1 VLNLISKGKWIT
13 AYIELPNG
21 YKVSEINISSIRLNE
36 TIPAEPCP
44 IKVSDYDNDAVP
56 DLMVKFDRQQVIK
69 YIIANVDSSRLMK
82 EGFMIVTLTATGKL
96 NDGTQ
101 FRGSDTIKIILP
113 MPRKHAKYFNL
124 TLFLSSIRIKYET
137 QCTAIES

>member
-21 YKVSEINISSIRLNE
+21 YSVSEIDISSIRLNE

-44 IKVSDYDNDAVP
+44 IKIGDYDNDAAP

-69 YIIANVDSSRLMK
+69 YIIANVDLSRLMK
-82 EGFMIVTLTATGKL
+82 EGSMTVTLTATGRL

-101 FRGSDTIKIILP
+101 FRGSDAIKTILSMPRGTCKILP
-113 MPRKHAKYFNL
+113 
-124 TLFLSSIRIKYET
+124 I
-137 QCTAIES
+137 